1 MNYLKHYPRAL
12 VIISLLGLHAW
23 AGATGVA
30 PDTTVLQIS
39 QKTNTA
45 QMGVLNSDAEPLLLL
60 TTLVDI
66 AGHKAASVYALPAV
80 TRVEPGA
87 RQIVRFVLDETEA
100 PLKVQQLKRV
110 LFEGIPTV
118 KVEGGGKIQT
128 TVRHDLPVIISPA
141 GLEQDPAPWKK
152 LRLRWADNQLT
163 LSNPSPYVVR
173 LSQTVS
179 TLPGNTNLKI
189 LPRTYVLPGE
199 SFSIPVPGGLAAEVN
214 ALRLYPASPYGF
226 DVPPF
231 DTKLER

>member
-1 MNYLKHYPRAL
+1 MNYLNKCPHAL
-12 VIISLLGLHAW
+12 VIFSLLGLNVGAS
-23 AGATGVA
+23 ATGVA
-30 PDTTVLQIS
+30 PDTTVLLIS

-45 QMGVLNSDAEPLLLL
+45 QMGVLNTDAEPLMLL

-66 AGHKAASVYALPAV
+66 AGHKSANVYALPAV
-80 TRVEPGA
+80 TRVEPGS
-87 RQIVRFVLDETEA
+87 RQMVRFVLDEAEV

-128 TVRHDLPVIISPA
+128 TIRHDLPVIISPA

-152 LRLRWADNQLT
+152 LRLRWADNQLM

-179 TLPGNTNLKI
+179 TLPSDTNFKI
-189 LPRTYVLPGE
+189 LPRPYVLPGE
-199 SFSIPVPGGLAAEVN
+199 SYAIPVPEGLGADVN